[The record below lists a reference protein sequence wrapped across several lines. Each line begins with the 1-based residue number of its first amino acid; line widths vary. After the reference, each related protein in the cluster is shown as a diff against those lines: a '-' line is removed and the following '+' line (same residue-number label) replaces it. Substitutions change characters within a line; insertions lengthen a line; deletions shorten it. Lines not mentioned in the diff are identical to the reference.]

1 MFGRIQSLRQK
12 GYKPKLIL
20 DIGAH
25 KGWWTRDCL
34 NIFPDA
40 EYVLFEAIPYTELNF
55 IQHKVHNVVLNDV
68 ETEVDWFE
76 ERNTGDSMFCEK
88 SKHFKDCVPIKKKT
102 TTLDSVLSDISLPSE
117 IFIKIDCQGAEI
129 PILKGAT
136 NTLKNVS
143 VILLEIPF
151 FGQYNTNVPSFLE
164 HIKYMDSIGY
174 NVYDICEQHYINDFL
189 MQIDVIFI
197 RKDHVMNITV
207 QNLLV

>member
-1 MFGRIQSLRQK
+1 MFTRLHSLKNK
-12 GYKPKLIL
+12 GYNPDMIL

-34 NIFPDA
+34 NVFPTS
-40 EYVLFEAIPYTELNF
+40 EYLLFEAIPYSELNF
-55 IQHKVHNVVLNDV
+55 MKHKVYNVLLNDT

-88 SKHFKDCVPIKKKT
+88 SKHFKHCVPTKRQT
-102 TTLDSVLSDISLPSE
+102 TTLDSVLRDRTLPAE

-136 NTLKNVS
+136 NALKNAS

-151 FGQYNTNVPSFLE
+151 FGQYNTTVPSFLD
-164 HIKYMDSIGY
+164 HISFMDSIGY
-174 NVYDICEQHYINDFL
+174 VVYDTCEHHYINDFL
-189 MQIDVIFI
+189 MQVDVIFI
-197 RKDHVMNITV
+197 RKDHVLNNTV
-207 QNLLV
+207 QHLLL